1 MGFQRKGPL
10 EIFGAS
16 VTAKTVSLHLR
27 IHPVQYHLDVL
38 TPELELDACRFC
50 RDMGSAV
57 TLTKLSVYFSVY
69 WTNFNLVKFVNVV
82 IFKCKC
88 RYQV

>member
-1 MGFQRKGPL
+1 MGFQGKGPL

-27 IHPVQYHLDVL
+27 IHPVRYHLDVL
-38 TPELELDACRFC
+38 TLELELDACRFC

-57 TLTKLSVYFSVY
+57 TLAKLSVYF
-69 WTNFNLVKFVNVV
+69 FGLLDKF
-82 IFKCKC
+82 
-88 RYQV
+88 